1 MNVNLTLLQNHKRLQ
16 SEFSRVDFSAFRT
29 RVALG
34 RIGMV
39 LTPNTINS
47 IKNRFHTLTFF
58 LVCQILCQDPFIFMI
73 SLMVA

>member
-39 LTPNTINS
+39 LTPNTI
-47 IKNRFHTLTFF
+47 
-58 LVCQILCQDPFIFMI
+58 
-73 SLMVA
+73 